1 MVVAA
6 VIGAAGRMGSW
17 FADFLSKSG
26 YRLILTDRNKSAA
39 RRLARKHNFRFVED
53 QATVIESAQ
62 IVVLATPTHTTRRIL
77 ERLDKETS
85 RGKLFVEI
93 SSVKRPLSMTLRKA
107 ERRGISVLSIHPMF
121 GPSAE
126 GISGKT
132 ILSIPTARRTR
143 PADAFLTMLRRRG
156 AKVVRC
162 DLNEHDRLMSVV
174 LTLPH
179 FLNVVLANTLRSIG
193 TDPNLLSK
201 IAGPTFRL
209 QLLIAEAVHHES
221 LDSELSILMDDAYSD
236 VALKKYAKQST
247 IMLNTIVRAKRDIMM
262 RQLREGCKFLQKS
275 RSFASSYRRFSEA
288 VAVSDLD

>member
-1 MVVAA
+1 
-6 VIGAAGRMGSW
+6 
-17 FADFLSKSG
+17 
-26 YRLILTDRNKSAA
+26 
-39 RRLARKHNFRFVED
+39 
-53 QATVIESAQ
+53 
-62 IVVLATPTHTTRRIL
+62 
-77 ERLDKETS
+77 
-85 RGKLFVEI
+85 
-93 SSVKRPLSMTLRKA
+93 
-107 ERRGISVLSIHPMF
+107 
-121 GPSAE
+121 
-126 GISGKT
+126 
-132 ILSIPTARRTR
+132 
-143 PADAFLTMLRRRG
+143 MLRRRG

-247 IMLNTIVRAKRDIMM
+247 IMLNAIVHETQYRDAATARRTRILAKKQII
-262 RQLREGCKFLQKS
+262 RELVPSIQ
-275 RSFASSYRRFSEA
+275 
-288 VAVSDLD
+288 